1 MINSKSENQEQEKL
15 IPENKGFRIDIFEKI
30 PIIKKIAKSRYFQFT
45 LTFIGL
51 FVFFIVILGG
61 MIGTPI
67 GNRNIAIVLIW
78 IFWWF
83 LLISVLVPFFG
94 RIWCAMCPLPF
105 FGDFFQRLSFI
116 KVRTGKTGYLRNK
129 LYGLNKKWPKS
140 LNNIWIPNF
149 MFLTLCSFSA
159 VLITRPFV
167 SSIVLGGMFVVATIL
182 AMIFRLRVFCRNI
195 CPVSGFIG
203 LYSKASMLEL
213 RSKDSDICEK
223 CTEKGC
229 LRGNENGWGCPW
241 SEYMGKMDRNNY
253 CGLCMECVKTCPN
266 DNIALN
272 LRPFS
277 SERNIKGYDEAWK
290 AFIDVGTSH
299 AYSMIY
305 LGASGKLKDWV
316 NAAESGDWSG
326 FLIYI
331 ALLWSISLVV
341 VPALFYV
348 LSLLIQWLSKTKT
361 VTIKEIFLAYSYV
374 LIPLGLMAWIAF
386 SIPLILINGSYV
398 ISIISDPF
406 GWGWDL
412 FGTSNFHWQPFIPDY
427 IGLIQIGLLLI
438 GLGYA
443 IHNSFFIGQ
452 RLFKS
457 AKAAFRGVI
466 PVAVF
471 SLIITLAFILFFIG

>member
-1 MINSKSENQEQEKL
+1 MKKEKL
-15 IPENKGFRIDIFEKI
+15 TTGNDGLLRENKGFRIDLFERF
-30 PIIKKIAKSRYFQFT
+30 PIIKKIVKSRYFQFG
-45 LTFIGL
+45 LTFAGL

-61 MIGTPI
+61 IIGTPI
-67 GNRNIAIVLIW
+67 GNRNLAVVLIW

-83 LLISVLVPFFG
+83 ALISVLVPFFG

-105 FGDFFQRLSFI
+105 FGDFLQRLSFI
-116 KVRTGKTGYLRNK
+116 KVRVGKTSYLRNK
-129 LYGLNKKWPKS
+129 LYGLQKKWPKR

-149 MFLTLCSFSA
+149 TFLILCSFSA
-159 VLITRPFV
+159 VLVTRPFI
-167 SSIVLGGMFVVATIL
+167 SATVLGGMLLLATIL
-182 AMIFRLRVFCRNI
+182 ALVFQLRTFCRHI

-213 RSKDSDICEK
+213 RSKDTDICVK

-241 SEYMGKMDRNNY
+241 QEYMGKMDANNY

-277 SERNIKGYDEAWK
+277 SERNIKGFDESWK

-305 LGASGKLKDWV
+305 LGASGTLKDWV
-316 NAAESGDWSG
+316 NAAESGNWSG
-326 FLIYI
+326 FFIYL
-331 ALLWSISLVV
+331 AALWSISLVI
-341 VPALFYV
+341 VPAIFYL
-348 LSLLIQWLSKTKT
+348 LSLLISKMAKVKT
-361 VTIKEIFLAYSYV
+361 VKVKEIFLAYSYV
-374 LIPLGLMAWIAF
+374 LIPLGLLAWIAF

-412 FGTSNFHWQPFIPDY
+412 FGTAGFHWHPFIPDY
-427 IGLIQIGLLLI
+427 IGYIQIGLLLI

-443 IHNSFFIGQ
+443 IHSGYYIGQ
-452 RLFKS
+452 RLFNS
-457 AKAAFRGVI
+457 SKAAFRALI
-466 PVAVF
+466 PISIF
-471 SLIITLAFILFFIG
+471 STCIALAFILFFLG